1 MKRTKGIIHLT
12 VIMLLGGMLT
22 VIGGLFLGNAGG
34 EATVSENPQP
44 PAGTTVDVT
53 LHKIANSTKT
63 AVPNTGHKMQVT
75 DFYEDTSKVAFDVL
89 PGVVFEAFDISTWYY
104 DLLKVDNAT
113 EESVIAHLNGLNLR
127 VDTEKLVYGPD
138 TTEVTGA
145 QKIVNTENETDENGE
160 VVYKELIKF
169 MDKSKNDLR
178 GRVYVFIET
187 DRPAEVVTPAAP
199 LIVKLPIQET
209 ITNEENDTEETR
221 EITDI
226 HLYPKNQLD
235 YGQLEVIKYVQ
246 TLTTDGNDKT
256 VGRAPLSGAQ
266 FMVHKEGTDIN
277 DEETKVLSKQN
288 NFGVR
293 TWVAKEEDTAEIFT
307 TEDNGKLT
315 IPNLAPGTYWLSE
328 INDEITTDGIT
339 NKFGL
344 NNSVLNREFT
354 ITAGGKTT
362 AFPGDNTTDLL
373 NDDLIVDKTNT
384 GGSYDYN
391 EPIEY
396 TSKVT
401 IPSGIGE
408 MIAENTPRYTT
419 FTLTDTFDE
428 GLSLLADTVEVF
440 AGDTELT
447 VGVNYN
453 LSTISN
459 KFIITIDAPGTT
471 LAAYGNQVLTVTYQ
485 MEIKQGATPD
495 VDFDNTLTVTTDY
508 DTGEDKGEEVF
519 TGGKRFVKVDADTGN
534 PLEGAKFIVQNK
546 DKNQT
551 LYTVNGKYVWSAEKP
566 TVAEGDEVDLVTLT
580 SGTNGEFAIQG
591 LAYGTYYLVET
602 KTPGEKYILPTE
614 GFEFI
619 IEENT
624 FNDEG
629 GAPVTGEKIGTIKN
643 YTRGTLPATGGMGA
657 APYFLIGGAGMLGIG
672 YLVRRKK
679 KA

>member
-34 EATVSENPQP
+34 EATVPEVPQP
-44 PAGTTVDVT
+44 PASTTVDVT

-104 DLLKVDNAT
+104 DLLKADNAT

-362 AFPGDNTTDLL
+362 AFSDNLTDLL

-391 EPIEY
+391 EPIIY

-408 MIAENTPRYTT
+408 KIDNTYRYNT
-419 FTLTDTFDE
+419 FKLTDSYSE
-428 GLSLLADTVEVF
+428 GLSPRLETIKVQIGTNTLSPDGATPQYTVT
-440 AGDTELT
+440 A
-447 VGVNYN
+447 
-453 LSTISN
+453 STN
-459 KFIITIDAPGTT
+459 NFLITINNPGQT
-471 LAAYGNQVLTVTYQ
+471 LAKFGNQVLTVSYE
-485 MEIKQGATPD
+485 MEIKRDAPPD
-495 VDFDNTLTVTTDY
+495 QTFKNTFSVTTDY
-508 DTGEDKGEEVF
+508 DMGEDNGEEVF
-519 TGGKRFVKVDADTGN
+519 TGGKRFVKVDANTGN
-534 PLEGAKFIVQNK
+534 PLEGAKFIVQNE

-551 LYTVNGKYVWSAEKP
+551 LYKVNGKYVWSAEKP
-566 TVAEGDEVDLVTLT
+566 TVEGDEVELVTLT
-580 SGTNGEFAIQG
+580 SGMNGDFAIQG
-591 LAYGTYYLVET
+591 LAYGTYYLVEIE
-602 KTPGEKYILPTE
+602 TPGGKYILPTE

-624 FNDEG
+624 FNDKNGE
-629 GAPVTGEKIGTIKN
+629 PVTGEKIDTIKN
-643 YTRGTLPATGGMGA
+643 YTRGTLPATGGMGS